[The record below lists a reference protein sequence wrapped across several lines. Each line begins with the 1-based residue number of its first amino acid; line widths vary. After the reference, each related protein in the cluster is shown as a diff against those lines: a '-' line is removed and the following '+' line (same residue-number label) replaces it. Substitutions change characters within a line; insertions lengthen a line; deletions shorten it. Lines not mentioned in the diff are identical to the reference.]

1 MLYSMKPWFFWNRA
15 GIVFYALIVVFL
27 LARIPFFSIKLKK
40 RQFINCCLCLF
51 MYTSI
56 SILDF
61 SCFSSVIQY
70 FFRYLFLVFAV
81 ILFTDKEKILLVNTF
96 TKVYSIVLFV
106 SVIFYVLY
114 LLDINIPYT
123 ILKYESNTGYPEFK
137 NYIFLIVPNQ
147 FELFYRFQSIF
158 LEPGHVGVISS
169 LILYLNRYDLRR
181 KSVLII
187 FVSVVISFS
196 LAAYMLLIFGYLLYF
211 VMKGVYV
218 FRKLLLITTILSSIV
233 VFSLVFYVNNPDSVY
248 SKLIVSRLEYN
259 EDRGL
264 AGNNRTTDQ
273 FDHYYDNVFWGKQNM
288 FFGIGGDDFY
298 EKFGWGNSSFKTF
311 IVVDGIVSLLFL
323 ILFYFY
329 VLYSDYSSLYMGL
342 FLLYIASFMQ
352 RPYALWEVELFLFM
366 SAGSVFKFPD
376 KDFVFK

>member
-27 LARIPFFSIKLKK
+27 LARIPFFSMKLKK

-70 FFRYLFLVFAV
+70 FFRCLFLVFAV

-158 LEPGHVGVISS
+158 LEPGHMGVISS

-187 FVSVVISFS
+187 FVSVVIF
-196 LAAYMLLIFGYLLYF
+196 FF
-211 VMKGVYV
+211 V
-218 FRKLLLITTILSSIV
+218 
-233 VFSLVFYVNNPDSVY
+233 
-248 SKLIVSRLEYN
+248 
-259 EDRGL
+259 
-264 AGNNRTTDQ
+264 
-273 FDHYYDNVFWGKQNM
+273 
-288 FFGIGGDDFY
+288 
-298 EKFGWGNSSFKTF
+298 
-311 IVVDGIVSLLFL
+311 
-323 ILFYFY
+323 
-329 VLYSDYSSLYMGL
+329 SSLYVAYFWL
-342 FLLYIASFMQ
+342 F
-352 RPYALWEVELFLFM
+352 V
-366 SAGSVFKFPD
+366 VFCHEGCICF
-376 KDFVFK
+376 